1 MSLNSGRLGS
11 LSIENT
17 SDKALTLKL
26 DINPK
31 TERGTLPE
39 KIKISAQ
46 DKYKSDN

>member
-1 MSLNSGRLGS
+1 MTLKEGRLVS
-11 LSIENT
+11 LIVENT

-26 DINPK
+26 DINPEI
-31 TERGTLPE
+31 ERGTLPE